1 MTEQTRDL
9 TVRRAITVKA
19 PQDRAFEVFVD
30 EFATWWPKEHHI
42 GAETP
47 ETVIVEAHTGGRCF
61 ERAPDGTECDWG
73 RVTAHEPPGRLVIAW
88 ELDADFEHDPASATE
103 VEVRFISEGP
113 STTRVELEHR
123 VSRSSPSGRRSWPG
137 RSAGHR
143 AGRASWSAT
152 RRPPR
157 LASDRIVGTPTR
169 VGPGVIVPLCAAG
182 YHPPP

>member
-9 TVRRAITVKA
+9 TVRSAITVKA

-30 EFATWWPKEHHI
+30 EFATWWPTEHHI

-123 VSRSSPSGRRSWPG
+123 GLEIFAERAEELRRSIGGPQGWPG
-137 RSAGHR
+137 ILERYAAAAPAG
-143 AGRASWSAT
+143 
-152 RRPPR
+152 
-157 LASDRIVGTPTR
+157 
-169 VGPGVIVPLCAAG
+169 
-182 YHPPP
+182 